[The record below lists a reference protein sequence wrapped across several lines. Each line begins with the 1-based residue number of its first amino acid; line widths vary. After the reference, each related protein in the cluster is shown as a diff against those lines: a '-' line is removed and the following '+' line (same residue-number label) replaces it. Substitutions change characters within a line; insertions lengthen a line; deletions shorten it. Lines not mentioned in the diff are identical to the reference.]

1 MDLPLTDKEL
11 RKIVSSLEKGE
22 LREKLELVL
31 HVKQEHSG
39 YKKILREKYGMV
51 I

>member
-1 MDLPLTDKEL
+1 MDLPLDDREL
-11 RKIVSSLEKGE
+11 RKIISRLEPCE

-31 HVKQEHSG
+31 QVKQTSSC